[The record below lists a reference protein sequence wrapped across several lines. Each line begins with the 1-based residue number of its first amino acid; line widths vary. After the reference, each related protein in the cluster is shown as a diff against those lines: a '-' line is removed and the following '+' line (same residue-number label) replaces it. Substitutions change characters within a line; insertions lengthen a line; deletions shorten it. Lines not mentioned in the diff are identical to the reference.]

1 MVVTNNSPA
10 PPLRE
15 RKRLAAMKRVQRVAL
30 DRFRDEGFDAV
41 TVEEVAAD
49 AEVSPMSV
57 YRWFGTKEALVVWD
71 EFDPPILSAV
81 ARRLTTHTPLDAVRD
96 ALVDLLDDVYDR
108 ERDTALA
115 RARLIYAEPALL
127 AAADRNGRALRSA
140 LADVFTDA
148 GVPGRRARIVAAV
161 AGALLEVAVDTWQR
175 EDGARTL
182 AELLTEV
189 FADHAALL
197 HDVTPVVEHA

>member
-175 EDGARTL
+175 EDGARTR

-189 FADHAALL
+189 FAAHAALL